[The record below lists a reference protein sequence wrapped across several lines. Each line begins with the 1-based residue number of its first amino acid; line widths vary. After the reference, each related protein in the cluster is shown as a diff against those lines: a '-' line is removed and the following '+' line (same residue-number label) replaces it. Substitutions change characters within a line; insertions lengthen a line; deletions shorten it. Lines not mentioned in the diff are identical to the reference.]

1 MVFLNISLYQ
11 FFFSKFSV
19 SDISHLQLSRLV
31 KASIRP
37 KLSPDRWVI
46 IDGWHHRRWWRHGWR
61 REFHFR
67 QCGLFKKFCSKIS
80 IRHAHGFFRF
90 FFWFFRFF
98 LFYFRFFRHRLFYCW
113 WYHSRD
119 FFHVR
124 NLLIN
129 ASLLTLIWV
138 FHFKTREAIKSSRK
152 SLLRFRKRD
161 TNLKSPE
168 HYSEEDLLHTPTGTY
183 RHPNTVGQTLD
194 WCTLHC
200 TSLMPTHLY
209 HCRYL

>member
-1 MVFLNISLYQ
+1 MSHRDLDDIIGDGDVTVGGESFTLGSVDYLKNFALKSA
-11 FFFSKFSV
+11 FDMPTDFFGSSFFSGSGTFSFT
-19 SDISHLQLSRLV
+19 I
-31 KASIRP
+31 
-37 KLSPDRWVI
+37 
-46 IDGWHHRRWWRHGWR
+46 
-61 REFHFR
+61 
-67 QCGLFKKFCSKIS
+67 
-80 IRHAHGFFRF
+80 GFFATGDF
-90 FFWFFRFF
+90 T
-98 LFYFRFFRHRLFYCW
+98 LDGIILGT
-113 WYHSRD
+113 

-183 RHPNTVGQTLD
+183 RDPYTGGQTLD
-194 WCTLHC
+194 
-200 TSLMPTHLY
+200 
-209 HCRYL
+209 

>member
-1 MVFLNISLYQ
+1 M
-11 FFFSKFSV
+11 
-19 SDISHLQLSRLV
+19 SHR
-31 KASIRP
+31 
-37 KLSPDRWVI
+37 DR
-46 IDGWHHRRWWRHGWR
+46 WHHRRWWRHGWR

-67 QCGLFKKFCSKIS
+67 QCGLFEKFCSKIS
-80 IRHAHGFFRF
+80 IRHAHRFFRF
-90 FFWFFRFF
+90 FIFSRFRHF
-98 LFYFRFFRHRLFYCW
+98 LFYNWFFRHRLFYCW

-183 RHPNTVGQTLD
+183 RAPDTGGQTLD
-194 WCTLHC
+194 WNTWKW
-200 TSLMPTHLY
+200 TSLMPGRPY
-209 HCRYL
+209 QCRYL

>member
-1 MVFLNISLYQ
+1 MPTDFFGS
-11 FFFSKFSV
+11 FSGSSGFFSFTS
-19 SDISHLQLSRLV
+19 
-31 KASIRP
+31 
-37 KLSPDRWVI
+37 
-46 IDGWHHRRWWRHGWR
+46 
-61 REFHFR
+61 
-67 QCGLFKKFCSKIS
+67 
-80 IRHAHGFFRF
+80 GFFTTGCF
-90 FFWFFRFF
+90 TVDGII
-98 LFYFRFFRHRLFYCW
+98 LGT
-113 WYHSRD
+113 

-194 WCTLHC
+194 
-200 TSLMPTHLY
+200 
-209 HCRYL
+209 